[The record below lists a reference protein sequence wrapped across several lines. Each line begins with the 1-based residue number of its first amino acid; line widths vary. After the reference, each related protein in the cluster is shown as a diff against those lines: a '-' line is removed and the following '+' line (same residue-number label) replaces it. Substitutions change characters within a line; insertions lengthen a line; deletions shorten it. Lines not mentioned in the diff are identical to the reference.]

1 MQQLLLLYGVII
13 LSQEANAEDVP
24 VIRPFNFQGRIP
36 LQQKAT
42 AICFVL
48 SSTGPFKFQW
58 SKDGKN
64 ISNMAEVKVNNNN
77 EYSVIII
84 DPVKL
89 TSEGN
94 YTCTVSNH
102 VGSSSYTASFLVA
115 APPQWQE
122 EPQDVSSVMGAT
134 NSIHCLATGSPVP
147 NIIWKKITNPSREVT
162 EAVPKELV
170 MHNGTMVI
178 KEISERDAGIYE
190 CEAENGIQPSIK
202 KRITVSI
209 FVPARFEEKFTV
221 VTARKGESSKLR
233 CEAIGDQPVSVVW
246 SKEDIKLS
254 KAGGKRY
261 EIFETLL
268 PKGMVSELI
277 IRSSDREDGALY
289 TCVTENHYGRD
300 QRKIRLLVM
309 EVPAPPL
316 DVKVREVWSRSC
328 SISWSSPYSGNSPIT
343 KYIIQYWR
351 DQGSGNR
358 LHEKE
363 VPSSQSTALIKDL
376 HPGTSYVLKVVAEN
390 TVGRGDPSASVVF
403 HTGEEEPSA
412 PPVDIMVESG
422 GSSTIKVT
430 WKPPPRDNWNGNLK
444 GYYIGYKSRDST
456 QPYSYKTVEY
466 IPNRAQEYFLTN
478 LLKAADYSVIVKA
491 FNSAGGGPASHEVI
505 VRTLD
510 GDLPSPPSVFVLS
523 TSPRSITLR
532 WNAKKS
538 DNPVT
543 GYTIYYKEEEGEW
556 QEVPIT
562 SVDDNTYILNDLNSG
577 KTYQLYITASNQYGR
592 GDPSEVIAVRT
603 EDRALLSS
611 VVGGANPPYLDL
623 AVLVPVAVS
632 LLTIV
637 IVITVACVCVR
648 KIRKRQHIERA
659 LAAEKHLSLPGTMQ
673 RYVDVDKARPL
684 VQADP
689 SIQEN
694 YPSPYATMP
703 MMDESEINYSK
714 ECLNQEL
721 KTFFPQD
728 RPVYPKPSS
737 LKRRDDHIYD
747 SPQ

>member
-1 MQQLLLLYGVII
+1 MVLEKKKKY
-13 LSQEANAEDVP
+13 LSNNET
-24 VIRPFNFQGRIP
+24 
-36 LQQKAT
+36 LT
-42 AICFVL
+42 L
-48 SSTGPFKFQW
+48 S
-58 SKDGKN
+58 
-64 ISNMAEVKVNNNN
+64 KVNDDDAG
-77 EYSVIII
+77 EYLCTVDNGVNPNLQKSVIVI
-84 DPVKL
+84 VK
-89 TSEGN
+89 
-94 YTCTVSNH
+94 
-102 VGSSSYTASFLVA
+102 
-115 APPQWQE
+115 
-122 EPQDVSSVMGAT
+122 
-134 NSIHCLATGSPVP
+134 
-147 NIIWKKITNPSREVT
+147 
-162 EAVPKELV
+162 
-170 MHNGTMVI
+170 
-178 KEISERDAGIYE
+178 
-190 CEAENGIQPSIK
+190 
-202 KRITVSI
+202 
-209 FVPARFEEKFTV
+209 VPARFEEKFTV